1 MFFTRR
7 GAGAP
12 RGKVIWQKRA
22 RRWNWTIEKWKRAE
36 AGQYEKRRRAASSD
50 GYLVLRE

>member
-1 MFFTRR
+1 MFFTGR

-22 RRWNWTIEKWKRAE
+22 RRWNWTIEK
-36 AGQYEKRRRAASSD
+36 RRLEPDSMKA
-50 GYLVLRE
+50 